1 MSVACERMN
10 AVEWLNATAH
20 ISALRVMMLE
30 ESVCSCSAMP
40 LPEVEFDT
48 SGSLNLATVGLNE
61 A

>member
-1 MSVACERMN
+1 MN
-10 AVEWLNATAH
+10 AVEWLNETAH

-40 LPEVEFDT
+40 LPEVAFDT
-48 SGSLNLATVGLNE
+48 SGSLNLATVGVNE